1 MASLWERV
9 RALEGQ
15 TLQTVRDRVPFEI
28 VSIDDSKIKVLVSS
42 GKTYSIYR
50 RQLDKAEALGLV
62 TADVRPS
69 QLRKAGASKGTP
81 AYAAP
86 IIRAVVG
93 QETLA

>member
-15 TLQTVRDRVPFEI
+15 TLQTVRDRVSFEI

-50 RQLDKAEALGLV
+50 REFDKAEALGLV
-62 TADVRPS
+62 TVNVKPS
-69 QLRKAGASKGTP
+69 QLRKAGASEGNP
-81 AYAAP
+81 AYVAA
-86 IIRAVVG
+86 IIRATVG
-93 QETLA
+93 QEILA